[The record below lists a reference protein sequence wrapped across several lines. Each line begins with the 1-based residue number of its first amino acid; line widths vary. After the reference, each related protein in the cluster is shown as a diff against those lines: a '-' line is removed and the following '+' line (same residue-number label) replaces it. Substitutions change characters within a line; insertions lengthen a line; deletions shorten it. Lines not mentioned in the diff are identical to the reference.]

1 MYILIDKLRNKIKGA
16 DSRSAKMYK
25 NTIAMIGIR
34 GLSMLISLISA
45 PIMLH
50 HVNRADYGVLLTL
63 TSIVSWVGLMDVGL
77 GNGLRNK
84 LPEFLANKDF
94 RSAKKV
100 ISSCYATLAIY
111 VGILITIFLL
121 ISPFVNWLDVLNSPT
136 SDAGE
141 ISCLA
146 NIVFVAFCIQFL
158 LALMNS
164 ILFAYQMPAFQS
176 VFTFVGQVLSL
187 VALVFQVYV
196 FDVTSVFQIGAVNCL
211 MTPFVL
217 FLGSIW
223 LYRTK
228 LKDIA
233 PSFRY
238 IKFNTV
244 GNILSLGL
252 KFFVIQMIT
261 IVLFQA
267 NSIIIA
273 KVVSPEAV
281 VEYNLAFKYISLLTM
296 IFNIA
301 ITPVWSATTD
311 AYVRKDFA
319 WIKKTLLQSKK
330 ICLVTIFIG
339 LVMLVVSNYVYSL
352 WLGNDS
358 IEISYYTTGL
368 ILLYVSFEMLYKVY
382 GTIINGTGKVFAQII
397 ITGIISIIYIPM
409 AIFLGKLFGLS
420 GVLVSNAI
428 VFVLNYAWSKIQCTK
443 ILNETAYGFWNK

>member
-1 MYILIDKLRNKIKGA
+1 MSTLIDNLQNKIKGA
-16 DSRSAKMYK
+16 DSRSVKMYK
-25 NTIAMIGIR
+25 NTVVMIGIR

-84 LPEFLANKDF
+84 LPEFLAKKDF
-94 RSAKKV
+94 CSARKI

-121 ISPFVNWLDVLNSPT
+121 VSPFVNWLDVLNSPT

-141 ISCLA
+141 ISRLV

-158 LALMNS
+158 LGLMNS

-176 VFTFVGQVLSL
+176 IFTFVGQVLSL
-187 VALVFQVYV
+187 VALFFQVYI
-196 FDVTSVFQIGAVNCL
+196 FDITSVFQIGAVNCL
-211 MTPFVL
+211 MMPFVL

-228 LKDIA
+228 LKDVA

-238 IKFNTV
+238 VKFNSV
-244 GNILSLGL
+244 GGILSLGL

-281 VEYNLAFKYISLLTM
+281 VEYNLAFKYISLLTV
-296 IFNIA
+296 IFNIV

-311 AYVRKDFA
+311 AYVKKDFV
-319 WIKKTLLQSKK
+319 WIKKTLQQSKK
-330 ICLVTIFIG
+330 ICIVTIIIG
-339 LVMLVVSNYVYSL
+339 LVMLLVSKYIYTL
-352 WLGNDS
+352 WLGDGA
-358 IEISYYTTGL
+358 IDISYYTTGL
-368 ILLYVSFEMLYKVY
+368 ILLYISFEMLYKVY
-382 GTIINGTGKVFAQII
+382 GTIINGIGKVFAQIV
-397 ITGIISIIYIPM
+397 ITGIIAIVYIPM
-409 AIFLGKLFGLS
+409 AISLGKQFGLS